1 MRITRLTA
9 GPTSPRRLRTLALLG
24 ALPLTA
30 VAALQVALWLEAPYG
45 DAVLG
50 GRADTVE
57 GVLTSPY
64 RWAALGQAGI
74 ATAMAWLLLARGG
87 LVRARRLGTRGLRTA
102 AGTIA
107 GFMALNT
114 LANLTS
120 PPPLERRVG
129 AATFAVGLAGAAL
142 ANSATPAAAGA
153 TAAHGDAQGMTAGT
167 PPPTIQ
173 PR

>member
-1 MRITRLTA
+1 MRTTTPGVRPL
-9 GPTSPRRLRTLALLG
+9 SRRRLRTLALLG

-30 VAALQVALWLEAPYG
+30 VAAFQVALWLGAPYG

-50 GRADTVE
+50 GRAETVE
-57 GVLTSPY
+57 GVLAPPY

-74 ATAMAWLLLARGG
+74 AGAMAWLLLARGG
-87 LVRARRLGTRGLRTA
+87 LVRVRRLSTRGLRAA

-114 LANLTS
+114 VANLTS
-120 PPPLERRVG
+120 PHPLERWMG

-142 ANSATPAAAGA
+142 ATSPTPTAAAAVASGHGA
-153 TAAHGDAQGMTAGT
+153 AQQMETA
-167 PPPTIQ
+167 
-173 PR
+173 R